1 MNMTM
6 ALDNLEKFFGPC
18 SKRDGKRI
26 GQELLDE
33 VKHNIKANQLT
44 MQQL

>member
-1 MNMTM
+1 MTV

-18 SKRDGKRI
+18 SKQDGNRI

-33 VKHNIKANQLT
+33 VKHNIKASQLI
-44 MQQL
+44 MQ